1 MYLCF
6 RRVPF
11 NFTPVSTPRPHITT
25 TTTDYLLPRANTMS
39 LLPPPEAIY
48 PDPYTAQVAI
58 QLHAKQHGYAFFRIS
73 SKPSRVLFACDRGR
87 KYDSKGKD
95 PAVDKSKQR
104 KRTGT
109 KKCGCLMKV
118 ELRLDKVSSHW
129 ILHVLEGAHNHGPS
143 TAATAHP
150 AHRITAVTPY
160 IHAKIIRLSQAG
172 SSPSQ
177 ILTALRLSDPQIPLV
192 VKDIANIVQQMRAQE
207 LNGRT
212 PIQWLLEVS
221 IKL

>member
-1 MYLCF
+1 
-6 RRVPF
+6 
-11 NFTPVSTPRPHITT
+11 
-25 TTTDYLLPRANTMS
+25 MS

-48 PDPYTAQVAI
+48 PDPHTAQTAI

-73 SKPSRVLFACDRGR
+73 SKPSRVLFTYDRGR
-87 KYDSKGKD
+87 KYDSRGKD

-118 ELRLDKVSSHW
+118 ELLFDNVSSNW
-129 ILHVLEGAHNHGPS
+129 ILHVLEGVHNHGPS
-143 TAATAHP
+143 IAATAHP
-150 AHRITAVTPY
+150 AHRIAALTPH
-160 IHAKIIRLSQAG
+160 IRTEIRRLSQAG
-172 SSPSQ
+172 SSPAQ
-177 ILTALRLSDPQIPLV
+177 ILTTLRLSDPQTPLI
-192 VKDIANIVQQMRAQE
+192 VKDIANIIQQIRAEE

-221 IKL
+221 IEYF